1 MRISENWNFKNTMS
15 ITKISVIWKMVE
27 SLWHEHP
34 TPCLYMSGGSI
45 GLTAWLQFAFFAG
58 WG

>member
-1 MRISENWNFKNTMS
+1 MS